1 MEKIFV
7 MNLGTTSFKFK
18 LYGWEGETPAVL
30 AAGELE
36 SVGAARSAYEIT
48 YPDGTGHKG
57 STPIADHGAAFE
69 HCFALLQADGV
80 LRDLDDLTAVGYKA
94 VHGGNL
100 SGTCLVDDALIG
112 EMERVTPLA
121 PAHNPIYLNA
131 MKNIRS
137 RFPGL
142 TQVAR
147 FETSFHGTI
156 PEKRVAYGVPYQWK
170 QELGIRRY
178 GFHGSSHQY
187 ISQTVAKLQPGARR
201 IINCHLGG
209 SSSIC
214 AILDGKSVATSMGAT
229 LQSGLFNN
237 NRVGDFEVF
246 CLKPIMDHYG
256 YTMDEALE
264 ILSKKSGLLGL
275 SGVSNDLR
283 LVLEAAEQGNEQ
295 AKLAFDTLCDNILG
309 YIGMYAAYLNGLDA
323 LVFTGGIGTN
333 SDALRERVCQN
344 LGYLGLSLDAEKN
357 RGRGD
362 GCISTDDSRVKVW
375 RLKTDEESVVAACVR
390 EFLQEQRAK

>member
-1 MEKIFV
+1 MDKIFI

-18 LYGWEGETPAVL
+18 LYQFENQDSHVL
-30 AAGELE
+30 ATGELE
-36 SVGAARSAYEIT
+36 SIGAENSAWQIT
-48 YPDGTGHKG
+48 CTNGMHLEG
-57 STPIADHGAAFE
+57 STPIADHGIAFE
-69 HCFALLQADGV
+69 HCFGILQKEGV
-80 LRDLDDLTAVGYKA
+80 LRDLNDLTAVGYKA

-100 SGTCLVDDALIG
+100 SGTCLVDDALIA
-112 EMERVTPLA
+112 EMERVTPFA

-131 MKNIRS
+131 MKNIRN
-137 RFPGL
+137 RFPTL

-156 PEKRVAYGVPYQWK
+156 PEKRVTYGVPYEWK
-170 QELGIRRY
+170 EELGIRRY

-187 ISQTVAKLQPGARR
+187 IAQTIAKLQPDAKK
-201 IINCHLGG
+201 IITCHLGG

-214 AILDGKSVATSMGAT
+214 AILNGESIATSMGAT
-229 LQSGLFNN
+229 LQAGLFNN

-246 CLKPIMDHYG
+246 CLKPVMEHYG
-256 YTMDEALE
+256 MTLDEALTV
-264 ILSKKSGLLGL
+264 LSKKSGLLGL

-283 LVLEAAEQGNEQ
+283 LVMEAADAGNSQ
-295 AKLAFDTLCDNILG
+295 AQLAVDTLCDNILG

-333 SDALRERVCQN
+333 SQILRHKVCES
-344 LGYLGLSLDAEKN
+344 LGYLGVTLDTERNTRKD
-357 RGRGD
+357 D
-362 GCISTDDSRVKVW
+362 GIVSTSDSRVTVW

-390 EFLQEQRAK
+390 EYLHK

>member
-1 MEKIFV
+1 MDKIFV

-18 LYGWEGETPAVL
+18 LYAFENGQPQVL

-36 SVGAARSAYEIT
+36 SVGAESSAYEIT
-48 YPDGTGHKG
+48 YPNGGSHKD
-57 STPIADHGAAFE
+57 TAPIADHGAAFA
-69 HCFALLQADGV
+69 HCFSILQQDGI
-80 LRDLDDLTAVGYKA
+80 LKDLDDLTAVGYKA

-100 SGTCLVDDALIG
+100 SGTCLVDDALMA
-112 EMERVTPLA
+112 EMERVTPFA

-131 MKNIRS
+131 MRHIRS
-137 RFPGL
+137 RFPQL

-156 PEKRVAYGVPYQWK
+156 PEKRVTYGVPYEWK
-170 QELGIRRY
+170 EELGIRRY

-187 ISQTVAKLQPGARR
+187 IAQTIAKLQPDAKK
-201 IINCHLGG
+201 IITCHLGG

-214 AILDGKSVATSMGAT
+214 AILNGESIATSMGAT
-229 LQSGLFNN
+229 LQAGLFNN

-246 CLKPIMDHYG
+246 CLKPVMEHYG
-256 YTMDEALE
+256 MTLDEALTV
-264 ILSKKSGLLGL
+264 LSKKSGLLGL

-283 LVLEAAEQGNEQ
+283 LVMEAADAGNSQ
-295 AKLAFDTLCDNILG
+295 AQLAVDTLCDNILG

-333 SDALRERVCQN
+333 SQLLRQKVCQN
-344 LGYLGLSLDAEKN
+344 LGYLGVSLDEERNA
-357 RGRGD
+357 RRDD
-362 GCISTDDSRVKVW
+362 GTVSTADSKVTVW
-375 RLKTDEESVVAACVR
+375 RLKTDEESVVAGCVHR
-390 EFLQEQRAK
+390 FLHT

>member
-1 MEKIFV
+1 MDKIFV
-7 MNLGTTSFKFK
+7 MNLGSTSFKFK
-18 LYGWEGETPAVL
+18 LYAFEGADSQVL
-30 AAGELE
+30 ATGDLE
-36 SVGAARSAYEIT
+36 SIGSAQSAYEIA
-48 YPDGTGHKG
+48 YPDGRSHK
-57 STPIADHGAAFE
+57 SSAHIADHGAAFA
-69 HCFALLQADGV
+69 HCFAILQADGI
-80 LRDLDDLTAVGYKA
+80 LRDMDDLTAVGYKA

-100 SGTCLVDDALIG
+100 SGTCLVDDALIA
-112 EMERVTPLA
+112 EMERVTPFA

-131 MKNIRS
+131 MKTIRS

-156 PEKRVAYGVPYQWK
+156 PEKRVTYGVPYAWK
-170 QELGIRRY
+170 DAVGIRRY

-201 IINCHLGG
+201 IISCHLGG

-214 AILDGKSVATSMGAT
+214 AILDGKSVANSMGAT
-229 LQSGLFNN
+229 LQTGLFNN

-246 CLKPIMDHYG
+246 CLKPVMDHYG
-256 YTMDEALE
+256 YTLDETLT
-264 ILSKKSGLLGL
+264 ILSKEAGLLGL

-283 LVLEAAEQGNEQ
+283 LVLEAADAGNAQ
-295 AKLAFDTLCDNILG
+295 AKLAVETLADNILG

-333 SDALRERVCQN
+333 SAVLRQMVCDG
-344 LGYLGLSLDAEKN
+344 LGYLGLTLDPQKN
-357 RGRGD
+357 AGRGD
-362 GCISTDDSRVKVW
+362 GSISTDDSRVNVW

-390 EFLQEQRAK
+390 EFISNR

>member
-18 LYGWEGETPAVL
+18 FYAFEGENSQVL
-30 AAGELE
+30 ATGELE
-36 SVGAARSAYEIT
+36 SIGAPMSRYELN
-48 YPDGTGHKG
+48 YADGRAIRDEA
-57 STPIADHGAAFE
+57 PIPDHGAAFA
-69 HCFALLQADGV
+69 HCFALLQRDGII
-80 LRDLDDLTAVGYKA
+80 RDLDDVNAVGYKA

-100 SGTCLVDDALIG
+100 SGTCLVDDTLIA

-131 MKNIRS
+131 MKDIRQ
-137 RFPGL
+137 RFPKL
-142 TQVAR
+142 IQVAR

-156 PEKRVAYGVPYQWK
+156 PEQRVTYGVPYQWK
-170 QELGIRRY
+170 EELGIRRY

-187 ISQTVAKLQPGARR
+187 ISQAVAKLQPGARR

-214 AILDGKSVATSMGAT
+214 AILDGKSVATTMGAT

-237 NRVGDFEVF
+237 NRVGDFEPF
-246 CLKPIMDHYG
+246 CLKPIMEHYG
-256 YTMDEALE
+256 YTLDETLE

-283 LVLEAAEQGNEQ
+283 LVMEAAEGGNAHAQ
-295 AKLAFDTLCDNILG
+295 LAVDTLCDNILG

-333 SDALRERVCQN
+333 SAILREKVCKN
-344 LGYLGLSLDAEKN
+344 LGYLGLELDDAKN
-357 RGRGD
+357 QERTD
-362 GCISTDDSRVKVW
+362 GKISTDSSKVCVW

-390 EFLQEQRAK
+390 EYLKNN

>member
-1 MEKIFV
+1 MDKIFV

-18 LYGWEGETPAVL
+18 LYAFDDTQPLVL

-36 SVGAARSAYEIT
+36 SIGAASSAYEIT
-48 YPDGTGHKG
+48 YPDGRSHKDHA
-57 STPIADHGAAFE
+57 PICDHGAAFA
-69 HCFALLQADGV
+69 HCFCILQQDGI

-100 SGTCLVDDALIG
+100 SGTCLVDDALMA
-112 EMERVTPLA
+112 EMERVTPFA

-131 MKNIRS
+131 MRHIRS
-137 RFPGL
+137 RFPKL

-147 FETSFHGTI
+147 FETSFHGSI
-156 PEKRVAYGVPYQWK
+156 PENRVTYGVPYAWK
-170 QELGIRRY
+170 EEAGIRRY

-187 ISQTVAKLQPGARR
+187 ISQTVAKLQPGARK
-201 IINCHLGG
+201 IVNCHLGG

-246 CLKPIMDHYG
+246 CLKPVMEHYG
-256 YTMDEALE
+256 YSLDEALQ
-264 ILSKKSGLLGL
+264 ILSKQSGLLGL

-283 LVLEAAEQGNEQ
+283 QVMEAADAGNTQ
-295 AKLAFDTLCDNILG
+295 AQLAVDTLCDNILG

-333 SDALRERVCQN
+333 SHVLRQKVCEN
-344 LGYLGLSLDAEKN
+344 LGYLGLRLDAERN
-357 RGRGD
+357 LRRDD
-362 GCISTDDSRVKVW
+362 GIISSDQSKVTVW
-375 RLKTDEESVVAACVR
+375 RLKTDEESVVAACVYD
-390 EFLQEQRAK
+390 FLHQ

>member
-18 LYGWEGETPAVL
+18 FYTFEGEQAQVL

-36 SVGAARSAYEIT
+36 SIGAAMSRYELS
-48 YPDGTGHKG
+48 YADGRTVCDQ
-57 STPIADHGAAFE
+57 TPIPDHGAAFA
-69 HCFALLQADGV
+69 HCFSILQNDGII
-80 LRDLDDLTAVGYKA
+80 RDLDDVTAVGYKA

-100 SGTCLVDDALIG
+100 SGTCLVDDDLIA
-112 EMERVTPLA
+112 EMERVTPFA

-131 MKNIRS
+131 MKDIRR
-137 RFPGL
+137 RFPQL

-156 PEKRVAYGVPYQWK
+156 PEKRVIYGVPYQWK
-170 QELGIRRY
+170 EELGIRRY

-187 ISQTVAKLQPGARR
+187 IAQTVAKLQPGARK

-256 YTMDEALE
+256 YTLDKTLE
-264 ILSKKSGLLGL
+264 ILSKESGLLGL

-283 LVLEAAEQGNEQ
+283 LVVEAAEQGNAQ
-295 AKLAFDTLCDNILG
+295 AQLAFDTLCDNILG

-333 SDALRERVCQN
+333 SALLRKKVCQS
-344 LGYLGLSLDAEKN
+344 LSYLGLSLDDARNED
-357 RGRGD
+357 RGD
-362 GCISTDDSRVKVW
+362 GKISTDDSPVTVW

-390 EFLQEQRAK
+390 EFLKKQ

>member
-18 LYGWEGETPAVL
+18 FYAFEGETAQVL
-30 AAGELE
+30 ATGELE
-36 SVGAARSAYEIT
+36 SIGAPLSHYELS
-48 YPDGTGHKG
+48 YADGRHIDEQA
-57 STPIADHGAAFE
+57 PIADHGAAFA
-69 HCFALLQADGV
+69 HCFSILQRDGII
-80 LRDLDDLTAVGYKA
+80 RDLDDVTAVGYKA

-100 SGTCLVDDALIG
+100 SGTCLVDDALIA

-131 MKNIRS
+131 MKDIRK

-147 FETSFHGTI
+147 FETSFHGSI
-156 PEKRVAYGVPYQWK
+156 PEKRVTYGVPYQWK
-170 QELGIRRY
+170 EELGIRRY

-187 ISQTVAKLQPGARR
+187 ISQTVARLQPGARK

-237 NRVGDFEVF
+237 NRVGDFEPF
-246 CLKPIMDHYG
+246 CIKPIMDHYG
-256 YTMDEALE
+256 YTLDETLE

-283 LVLEAAEQGNEQ
+283 LVLEAAEAGNKQ
-295 AKLAFDTLCDNILG
+295 AQLAFDTLCDNILG

-333 SDALRERVCQN
+333 SAPLRKRVCES
-344 LGYLGLSLDAEKN
+344 LGYLGLDLDEEKN
-357 RGRGD
+357 EGRGD
-362 GCISTDDSRVKVW
+362 GSISTEGSRVTVW

-390 EFLQEQRAK
+390 EFLAN

>member
-18 LYGWEGETPAVL
+18 FYAFEGEDSQVL
-30 AAGELE
+30 ATGELE
-36 SVGAARSAYEIT
+36 SIGAPMSHYELS
-48 YPDGTGHKG
+48 YADGRTIAEDA
-57 STPIADHGAAFE
+57 PIPDHGAAFA
-69 HCFALLQADGV
+69 HCFAMLQSDGV
-80 LRDLDDLTAVGYKA
+80 IRDLDDVTAVGYKA

-100 SGTCLVDDALIG
+100 SGTCLVDDALIA
-112 EMERVTPLA
+112 EMQRVTPLA

-131 MKNIRS
+131 MTDIRK

-156 PEKRVAYGVPYQWK
+156 PEKRVTYGIPYAWK
-170 QELGIRRY
+170 EELGIRRY

-187 ISQTVAKLQPGARR
+187 ISQKVHSLQPGVRR

-214 AILDGKSVATSMGAT
+214 AILDGQSIATSMGAT

-237 NRVGDFEVF
+237 NRVGDFEPF
-246 CLKPIMDHYG
+246 CLKPIMEHYG
-256 YTMDEALE
+256 YSLDEVLE
-264 ILSKKSGLLGL
+264 QLSKKSGLLGL

-283 LVLEAAEQGNEQ
+283 LVLEAAEAGNAQ
-295 AKLAFDTLCDNILG
+295 AQLAFDTLCDNILG

-333 SDALRERVCQN
+333 SAALRQKVCQN
-344 LGYLGLSLDAEKN
+344 LGYLGLSLDEQAN
-357 RGRGD
+357 QGRQD
-362 GCISTDDSRVKVW
+362 GKISTPDSRVAVW
-375 RLKTDEESVVAACVR
+375 RLKTDEESIVAACVR
-390 EFLQEQRAK
+390 EYLKLCTN

>member
-18 LYGWEGETPAVL
+18 FYAFEGQDSQVL
-30 AAGELE
+30 ATGELE
-36 SVGAARSAYEIT
+36 SIGAPLSHYELSYHDSRTII
-48 YPDGTGHKG
+48 DDA
-57 STPIADHGAAFE
+57 PIPDHGAAFA
-69 HCFALLQADGV
+69 HCFGILQRDGII
-80 LRDLDDLTAVGYKA
+80 RDLDDVTAVGYKA

-100 SGTCLVDDALIG
+100 SGTCLVDDALIA
-112 EMERVTPLA
+112 EMERVTPFA

-131 MKNIRS
+131 MKDIRK

-147 FETSFHGTI
+147 FETSFHGSI
-156 PEKRVAYGVPYQWK
+156 PEKRVTYGVPYQWK
-170 QELGIRRY
+170 EELGIRRY

-187 ISQTVAKLQPGARR
+187 ISQTIAKLQPEARK
-201 IINCHLGG
+201 IVNCHLGG

-237 NRVGDFEVF
+237 NRVGDFEPF
-246 CLKPIMDHYG
+246 CIKPIMDHYG
-256 YTMDEALE
+256 YSLDETME

-283 LVLEAAEQGNEQ
+283 LVLEAAEAGNAQ
-295 AKLAFDTLCDNILG
+295 AQLAFDTLCDNILG
-309 YIGMYAAYLNGLDA
+309 YIGMYAAYMNGLDA

-333 SDALRERVCQN
+333 SAPLRKKVCES
-344 LGYLGLSLDAEKN
+344 LSYLGLELDEDKN
-357 RGRGD
+357 AQRGD
-362 GCISTDDSRVKVW
+362 GKISTEGSHVTVW

-390 EFLQEQRAK
+390 EFLKK

>member
-1 MEKIFV
+1 MDKIFI

-18 LYGWEGETPAVL
+18 FYAFEGENSDVL
-30 AAGELE
+30 ATGELE
-36 SVGAARSAYEIT
+36 SVGAEMSRYELS
-48 YPDGTGHKG
+48 YPDGRQIAGE
-57 STPIADHGAAFE
+57 TPIADHGAAFA
-69 HCFALLQADGV
+69 HCFAILQRDGIV
-80 LRDLDDLTAVGYKA
+80 RDLSDMTAVGYKA

-100 SGTCLVDDALIG
+100 SGTCLVDDALIA

-131 MKNIRS
+131 MKDIRK
-137 RFPGL
+137 RFPQL

-156 PEKRVAYGVPYQWK
+156 PEKRVTYGVPYQWK
-170 QELGIRRY
+170 EELGIRRY

-214 AILDGKSVATSMGAT
+214 AVLDGKSVATTMGAT

-237 NRVGDFEVF
+237 NRVGDFEPF
-246 CLKPIMDHYG
+246 CLKPIMEHYG
-256 YTMDEALE
+256 YSLDETLN

-283 LVLEAAEQGNEQ
+283 LVMEAADAGNKNAQ
-295 AKLAFDTLCDNILG
+295 LAVDTLCDNILG

-333 SDALRERVCQN
+333 SDVLRRKVCEN
-344 LGYLGLSLDAEKN
+344 LGYLGLELDDEKN
-357 RGRGD
+357 AQRGD
-362 GCISTDDSRVKVW
+362 GIISTDTSKVTVW
-375 RLKTDEESVVAACVR
+375 RLKTDEESVVAGCVR
-390 EFLQEQRAK
+390 EFLKAQ

>member
-1 MEKIFV
+1 MDKIFI

-18 LYGWEGETPAVL
+18 LYVWKAETPEVL

-36 SVGAARSAYEIT
+36 SVGAAQSAYEIT
-48 YPDGTGHKG
+48 YPDGTVRSG
-57 STPIADHGAAFE
+57 STPIADHGAAFA
-69 HCFALLQADGV
+69 HCFDILCADGV
-80 LRDLDDLTAVGYKA
+80 LQDMNDLSAVGYKA

-112 EMERVTPLA
+112 EMERVTPFA

-131 MKNIRS
+131 MKHIRN
-137 RFPGL
+137 RYPTL
-142 TQVAR
+142 KQVAR
-147 FETSFHGTI
+147 FETSFHSTI
-156 PEKRVAYGVPYQWK
+156 PQARVTYGVPYEWQ

-187 ISQTVAKLQPGARR
+187 ISQKVAQLQPGAKR

-214 AILDGKSVATSMGAT
+214 AILDGKSIATSMGAT
-229 LQSGLFNN
+229 LQAGLFNN

-246 CLKPIMDHYG
+246 CLKPVMEHYG
-256 YTMDEALE
+256 YTLDRVLE
-264 ILSKKSGLLGL
+264 VLSKESGLLGL

-283 LVLEAAEQGNEQ
+283 LVMEAAEQGNAQ
-295 AKLAFDTLCDNILG
+295 AQLAVDTLADNILG

-333 SDALRERVCQN
+333 SALLRQMVCSK
-344 LGYLGLSLDAEKN
+344 LGYLGLKLDTQKN
-357 RGRGD
+357 EGRAD
-362 GCISTDDSRVKVW
+362 DCISAPDSAVAVY
-375 RLKTDEESVVAACVR
+375 RLKTDEELVVASCVR
-390 EFLQEQRAK
+390 EYLHA

>member
-18 LYGWEGETPAVL
+18 FYAFHGQDCQVL
-30 AAGELE
+30 ATGELE
-36 SVGAARSAYEIT
+36 SVGAQLSRYEIT
-48 YPDGTGHKG
+48 CPDGRLNCGQV
-57 STPIADHGAAFE
+57 PIADHGAAFA
-69 HCFALLQADGV
+69 HCFSILQQEGV
-80 LRDLDDLTAVGYKA
+80 IRDLSDLTAVGYKA
-94 VHGGNL
+94 VHGGAL
-100 SGTCLVDDALIG
+100 SGTCLVGDALIA

-131 MKNIRS
+131 MKDIRT
-137 RFPGL
+137 RFPQL
-142 TQVAR
+142 IQVAR

-156 PEKRVAYGVPYQWK
+156 PEKRVTYGVPWQWK
-170 QELGIRRY
+170 EELGIRRY

-214 AILDGKSVATSMGAT
+214 AILDGESIATSMGAT

-237 NRVGDFEVF
+237 NRVGDFEPF
-246 CLKPIMDHYG
+246 CLKPIMEHYG
-256 YTMDEALE
+256 YSLDETLD

-283 LVLEAAEQGNEQ
+283 LVMEAADAGNDRAQ
-295 AKLAFDTLCDNILG
+295 LAVDTLCDNILG

-333 SDALRERVCQN
+333 SHVLREKVCEN
-344 LGYLGLSLDAEKN
+344 LSYLGLELDGEKN
-357 RGRGD
+357 RQRGD
-362 GCISTDDSRVKVW
+362 GRISTDDSKVAVW
-375 RLKTDEESVVAACVR
+375 RLKTDEESVVADCVR
-390 EFLQEQRAK
+390 TFLKTR

>member
-18 LYGWEGETPAVL
+18 FYAFDQEASQVL

-36 SVGAARSAYEIT
+36 SIGAPLSRYEMT
-48 YPDGTGHKG
+48 YADGRTIKDEV
-57 STPIADHGAAFE
+57 PIPDHGAAFA
-69 HCFALLQADGV
+69 HCFALLQRDGIIK
-80 LRDLDDLTAVGYKA
+80 DLDDVTAVGYKA

-100 SGTCLVDDALIG
+100 SGTCLVDDALIT
-112 EMERVTPLA
+112 EMERVTPFA

-131 MKNIRS
+131 MKDIRK
-137 RFPGL
+137 RFPTL

-147 FETSFHGTI
+147 FETSFHSTI
-156 PEKRVAYGVPYQWK
+156 PEYRVTYGVPYQWK
-170 QELGIRRY
+170 EELGIRRY

-187 ISQTVAKLQPGARR
+187 ITQTLAKLQPGARR

-214 AILDGKSVATSMGAT
+214 AILDGKSIATSMGAT
-229 LQSGLFNN
+229 LQAGLFNN

-256 YTMDEALE
+256 YTLEQTLE
-264 ILSKKSGLLGL
+264 ILSKKAGLLGL

-283 LVLEAAEQGNEQ
+283 LVIEAAEGGNAQ
-295 AKLAFDTLCDNILG
+295 AKLAVETLADNILG

-323 LVFTGGIGTN
+323 LVFTGGIGWG
-333 SDALRERVCQN
+333 SAVLREMVCSK
-344 LGYLGLSLDAEKN
+344 LGYLGLQLDAQKN
-357 RGRGD
+357 NGSQG
-362 GCISTDDSRVKVW
+362 GCISTEESTVSVW

-390 EFLQEQRAK
+390 EFLRG

>member
-18 LYGWEGETPAVL
+18 FYAFEGDKTTVL
-30 AAGELE
+30 ATGELE
-36 SVGAARSAYEIT
+36 SIGAPESFYEMT
-48 YPDGTGHKG
+48 YENGTKFSGKA
-57 STPIADHGAAFE
+57 PIPDHGAAFA
-69 HCFALLQADGV
+69 HCFAILQKDGII
-80 LRDLDDLTAVGYKA
+80 RDLDDVTAVGYKA
-94 VHGGNL
+94 VHGGSL
-100 SGTCLVDDALIG
+100 SGTCLVDDALIA
-112 EMERVTPLA
+112 EMERVTPFA

-131 MKNIRS
+131 MKDIRK

-147 FETSFHGTI
+147 FETSFHGSI
-156 PEKRVAYGVPYQWK
+156 PEKRVVYGVPYQWK
-170 QELGIRRY
+170 DEVGIRRY

-187 ISQTVAKLQPGARR
+187 IAQTVKKLQPDARK
-201 IINCHLGG
+201 IITCHLGG

-229 LQSGLFNN
+229 LQTGLFNN
-237 NRVGDFEVF
+237 NRVGDFETF
-246 CLKPIMDHYG
+246 CIKPVMDHYG
-256 YTMDEALE
+256 YTLDETLE

-283 LVLEAAEQGNEQ
+283 LVLEAAEAGNKQ
-295 AKLAFDTLCDNILG
+295 AQLAFDALCDNILG

-333 SDALRERVCQN
+333 SAPLRKRVCES
-344 LGYLGLSLDAEKN
+344 LTYLGLTLDEEENEK
-357 RGRGD
+357 RGD
-362 GCISTDDSRVKVW
+362 GKVSTADSKVTVW
-375 RLKTDEESVVAACVR
+375 RLKTDEESVVASCVR
-390 EFLQEQRAK
+390 EFLNQ